1 LETESLFIPVLA
13 KEGRIT
19 RQPSLNGKEMN
30 SLRSNGASKPK
41 GRPGK
46 SWWPSSGGGALASLS
61 DASHANLISTAQSI
75 PGY

>member
-46 SWWPSSGGGALASLS
+46 SWWPSSGGGGSGGKPFYS
-61 DASHANLISTAQSI
+61 GQSSV
-75 PGY
+75 P